1 MMIESALK
9 MNSTAAAYV
18 RFEMNAT
25 GARKSFHRAI
35 FLEAARGLLGRKYCL
50 EKFLIDM

>member
-9 MNSTAAAYV
+9 MKSTAANV

-35 FLEAARGLLGRKYCL
+35 FLEVARGPSVRTIVFFRKVPH
-50 EKFLIDM
+50 